1 MNSSNDPAVS
11 QERAREV
18 LVQCP
23 EWYHSIELAPGV
35 VTPGRAPL
43 NVWERTLRNLG
54 LPDLHGKSVL
64 DIGAYDGFFS
74 FAAERLGASRVVA
87 LDEHVWATDMAAYIE
102 EWKDARALG
111 KAVPA
116 PRDSRHW
123 QPQELPGKRPFDAA
137 REILNSN
144 VEAVV
149 GNFMTMDLSSLGRFD
164 VVLFLGILY
173 HMEEPLPA
181 MRRVASLL
189 NPGGFLGIETEAVEI
204 PGAPDAPFF
213 EFFPT
218 NELNNDS
225 ANWWAPNAQALAGL
239 TLAVGLEKFRLCVG
253 PRPLSPAGLLK
264 AKVARASFRY
274 RAVAHAYAPGTAL
287 VES

>member
-1 MNSSNDPAVS
+1 
-11 QERAREV
+11 
-18 LVQCP
+18 
-23 EWYHSIELAPGV
+23 
-35 VTPGRAPL
+35 
-43 NVWERTLRNLG
+43 VWNGTLRNLG
-54 LPDLHGKSVL
+54 LPDLRGKSVL

-74 FAAERLGASRVVA
+74 FAAERLGAARVIA
-87 LDEHVWATDMAAYIE
+87 LDEHVWATDMASYIT
-102 EWKDARALG
+102 EWKAAGALG

-123 QPQELPGKRPFDAA
+123 RPQELPGKRPFDAA
-137 REILNSN
+137 RAILASN

-149 GNFMTMDLSSLGRFD
+149 GNVMTMDLSALGRFD

-173 HMEEPLPA
+173 HLEDPLPA

-189 NPGGFLGIETEAVEI
+189 NPGGFLGIETEAVDI

-225 ANWWAPNAQALAGL
+225 ANWSAPNAQALEGL
-239 TLAVGLEKFRLCVG
+239 TRAVGLENFQLCVG
-253 PRPLSPAGLLK
+253 PRRLTPIGLLK
-264 AKVARASFRY
+264 AKISRARFRY
-274 RAVAHAYAPGTAL
+274 RAVAHAYAP
-287 VES
+287 V

>member
-1 MNSSNDPAVS
+1 MDPSDAAVTL

-23 EWYHSIELAPGV
+23 EWYHSIELAAGI

-43 NVWERTLRNLG
+43 DVWEATLRNLG

-74 FAAERLGASRVVA
+74 FAAEKLGASRVVA
-87 LDEHVWATDMAAYIE
+87 LDEHVWATDMVAYIK

-123 QPQELPGKRPFDAA
+123 QPEVLPGKRPFDAA
-137 REILNSN
+137 HELLNSN

-173 HMEEPLPA
+173 HMEDPLPA

-225 ANWWAPNAQALAGL
+225 ANWSAPNAQALQGL
-239 TLAVGLEKFRLCVG
+239 TVAVGLQKFKLCVG
-253 PRPLSPAGLLK
+253 PRHLRPVALLK
-264 AKVARASFRY
+264 AKIGRARFRY
-274 RAVAHAYAPGTAL
+274 RAVAHAYAP
-287 VES
+287 S

>member
-1 MNSSNDPAVS
+1 
-11 QERAREV
+11 
-18 LVQCP
+18 
-23 EWYHSIELAPGV
+23 LAPGI

-43 NVWERTLRNLG
+43 ELWKATLRNLG
-54 LPDLHGKSVL
+54 LPDLCGKSVL

-74 FAAERLGASRVVA
+74 FAAEKLGASRVVA
-87 LDEHVWATDMAAYIE
+87 LDEHVWATDMVAYIK
-102 EWKDARALG
+102 EWKDARASG

-123 QPQELPGKRPFDAA
+123 QPQALPGKRTFDAA
-137 REILNSN
+137 RELLNSN

-189 NPGGFLGIETEAVEI
+189 NPGGFLGIETEAVDI
-204 PGAPDAPFF
+204 PGAPDTPFF

-225 ANWWAPNAQALAGL
+225 ANWWAPNAQALQGL
-239 TLAVGLEKFRLCVG
+239 TLAVGLQRFQLCVG
-253 PRPLSPAGLLK
+253 PRHLPPVGLFR
-264 AKVARASFRY
+264 AKMARARFRY
-274 RAVAHAYAPGTAL
+274 RAVAHAYAP
-287 VES
+287 S